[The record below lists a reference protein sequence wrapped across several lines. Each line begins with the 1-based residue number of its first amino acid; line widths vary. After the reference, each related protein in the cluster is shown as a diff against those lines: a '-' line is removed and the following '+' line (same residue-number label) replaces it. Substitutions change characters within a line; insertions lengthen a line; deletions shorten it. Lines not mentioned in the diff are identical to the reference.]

1 MATGGSGDVLT
12 GILTGLLAQGYSSAE
27 AAILGVYLH
36 GPTGGI
42 CGSGGCRKQQGE
54 AGAFPIQVSTRVS
67 VIFGVVILMDSV
79 KHRV

>member
-1 MATGGSGDVLT
+1 MGSAASFNWIRFPAGFER
-12 GILTGLLAQGYSSAE
+12 GASLAQG
-27 AAILGVYLH
+27 GGH